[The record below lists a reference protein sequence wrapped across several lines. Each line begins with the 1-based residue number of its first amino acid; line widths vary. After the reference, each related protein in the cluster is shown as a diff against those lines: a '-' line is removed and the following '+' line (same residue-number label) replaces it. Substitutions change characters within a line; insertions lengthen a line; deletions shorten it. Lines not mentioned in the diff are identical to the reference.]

1 MWAVGGVVAI
11 AVIAAGAGSG
21 SSPSDPA
28 AAASVSSGA
37 AAAAPSEAAPAQA
50 APAEAAPAGVGSAVR
65 DGKFEFVVQGVDRGQ
80 TQIGTEYLNNKAQ
93 GEFVLVTV
101 NVTNVGD
108 QPQSFIGGNAK
119 LFDSAGREFSASTEA
134 AIYLQDSNSLYEEI
148 NPGNTVTGTL
158 VFDIPSATALDRL
171 ELHDSMFSGGV
182 TVKL

>member
-1 MWAVGGVVAI
+1 
-11 AVIAAGAGSG
+11 
-21 SSPSDPA
+21 
-28 AAASVSSGA
+28 
-37 AAAAPSEAAPAQA
+37 
-50 APAEAAPAGVGSAVR
+50 
-65 DGKFEFVVQGVDRGQ
+65 
-80 TQIGTEYLNNKAQ
+80 
-93 GEFVLVTV
+93 VLVTV

-158 VFDIPSATALDRL
+158 VFDIPSAIALDRL